1 MSRRPSPL
9 IASRWSRPLGTD
21 ADSTAAVAAERQ
33 GKNARQLLEAVALET
48 GDEEIA
54 VSVLTVLELAH
65 GITRADTTERRERRQ
80 RFLDDLLTGV
90 PIQPVTVPIAL
101 RAGRID
107 GQSQAKGVRIPL
119 SDLLIGGC
127 ALELGYSVGTANIRH
142 FQLIPGLNVIP
153 L

>member
-1 MSRRPSPL
+1 ML
-9 IASRWSRPLGTD
+9 
-21 ADSTAAVAAERQ
+21 DSTAAVAAERQ

-48 GDEEIA
+48 GDEGIA
-54 VSVLTVLELAH
+54 VSVVPVLELAH

-90 PIQPVTVPIAL
+90 PVQPITVPIAL
-101 RAGRID
+101 RAGQID

-119 SDLLIGGC
+119 SDLLIGAS
-127 ALELGYSVGTANIRH
+127 ALELGYSVGTANLRH
-142 FQLIPGLNVIP
+142 FQLIPSLSVIR

>member
-1 MSRRPSPL
+1 ML
-9 IASRWSRPLGTD
+9 
-21 ADSTAAVAAERQ
+21 DSTAAVAAERQ

-48 GDEEIA
+48 GDEGIA

-80 RFLDDLLTGV
+80 RFLDDLLIGV
-90 PIQPVTVPIAL
+90 PIQPITVPIAL
-101 RAGRID
+101 CAGRID
-107 GQSQAKGVRIPL
+107 GESQTKGVRIPL
-119 SDLLIGGC
+119 SDLLIGAS
-127 ALELGYSVGTANIRH
+127 ALELGYSVGTANVRH